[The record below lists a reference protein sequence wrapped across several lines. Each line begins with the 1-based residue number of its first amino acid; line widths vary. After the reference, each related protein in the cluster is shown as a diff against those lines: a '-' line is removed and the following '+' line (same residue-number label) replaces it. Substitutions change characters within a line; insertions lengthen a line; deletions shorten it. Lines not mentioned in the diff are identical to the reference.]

1 MEKLYYKISEAAAIL
16 GENTTTV
23 RFWSNRFNKFISPH
37 RNAKGNRMFTPSDIE
52 QLRRISYLTHDCGMS
67 LDATERKLSGGS
79 EETDKMLQVRDSL
92 TKIREQLE
100 QIRESL

>member
-23 RFWSNRFNKFISPH
+23 RFWSNRFDKFITPA

-67 LDATERKLSGGS
+67 LEATERKLSGGN
-79 EETDKMLQVRDSL
+79 EETDKMLRVRESL